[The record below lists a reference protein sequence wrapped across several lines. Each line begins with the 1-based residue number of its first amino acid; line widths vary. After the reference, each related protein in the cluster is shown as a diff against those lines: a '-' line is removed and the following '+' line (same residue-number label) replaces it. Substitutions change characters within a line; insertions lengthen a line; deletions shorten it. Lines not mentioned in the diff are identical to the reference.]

1 MTNDPY
7 NASGQPPRR
16 RRSTR
21 HGAEPEHTPYQ
32 PPRRPAYPQDD
43 GQAPLPLN
51 TQPEGLPQPP
61 TQLPPRREAPNNY
74 DYERFPPQ
82 ERYEY
87 EDEDDYAPRLW
98 PRLLALVLV
107 MVLLIG
113 GALYFL
119 VPKDSEGILGTLRGG
134 VATVVDG
141 ALGLVGLRESRPPQ
155 LIKFE
160 APVEVGQL
168 GVKTVF
174 TFTADGPIDGVRMTD
189 EQGVEIAG
197 QPASVDP
204 ERTVWTL
211 TAIFDSPIEGLFR
224 GSLLRG
230 NTWYESDKTVRFMA
244 AAPTPLPSATPAM
257 PALPAFAPP
266 TDAPV
271 AQPTIAP
278 AAVQTDS
285 PATDVFTVTAASDAP
300 AVQPTLQPIAAQP
313 TASAE
318 PFVVVRSTQQPQAT
332 QMAAV
337 TVITPPPA
345 QPVELPVQAD
355 PQPMETPDLGEE
367 SELLA
372 DEPVDLG
379 EEADLLADETPDSDP
394 YAEPQPAPQAVAQA
408 PAATPMPQLAV
419 TPDDKALPKNFKL
432 VETVYEKG
440 KRVKELARTTPVNM
454 PAPHE
459 YLSYE
464 GGVFTFRGDSFRGNA
479 AFGTADMPL
488 QQLSV
493 LWKAPLGSLRTST
506 ETLHGQGWTGQPAI
520 VKWSVELREMMNIAE
535 AKKDV
540 KALKEVI
547 AAGQDGKIY
556 FFDLNDGVATR
567 EPISLGYPMKGSVS
581 VDTQG
586 RPMMAVGQGVS
597 QLPGKTG
604 PIGYYVYD
612 LITQKQLMFLNGRKT
627 KVQTQF
633 STNGAFDGT
642 ALFDRNSDTLIVA
655 GENGL
660 LYTVA
665 LNTVFDYL
673 DKKTI
678 TIDPVITFLKSKGNQ
693 QDMSVTAEASVAMY
707 GKYIYTVDR
716 HGLLK
721 CVDSDSMLTQ
731 WVFDTGD
738 NTDASPALGF
748 DEDGSLGLYT
758 GTTVFTRTRRAGNA
772 FIRRIDALTGRE
784 VWKVEVPA
792 KFQDRELGGVKA
804 SPVVGQNA
812 LSDLVIFTVNLTG
825 DGKTATMLAL
835 DKQTGDEVWR
845 HELAAP
851 TVSSPVAVYTA
862 SGEGYIVQADGK
874 GVLSLLN
881 GRTGEVL
888 YTLDLEGDIDA
899 SPAVYNDVL
908 VIGTSDK
915 DNNYL
920 YGIRL
925 E

>member
-1 MTNDPY
+1 MTNDPR
-7 NASGQPPRR
+7 NAPGPEPRR
-16 RRSTR
+16 RRSAR
-21 HGAEPEHTPYQ
+21 HGIEPEQSPYQ

-43 GQAPLPLN
+43 GQAPLPM
-51 TQPEGLPQPP
+51 GGPQPTTPPQP

-87 EDEDDYAPRLW
+87 EDEYDDAPRLW

-113 GALYFL
+113 GALYML
-119 VPKDSEGILGTLRGG
+119 VPKDSQGILGTMRGG
-134 VATVVDG
+134 VAKVVDG
-141 ALGLVGLRESRPPQ
+141 ALGLVGLRETRPPQ

-189 EQGVEIAG
+189 EQGVEITG

-244 AAPTPLPSATPAM
+244 AAPTPVPTAAPVSTAIPAFEPPTISPAAQATTAP
-257 PALPAFAPP
+257 LPA
-266 TDAPV
+266 
-271 AQPTIAP
+271 
-278 AAVQTDS
+278 QTQS
-285 PATDVFTVTAASDAP
+285 AGTDVFTVTAASEAP
-300 AVQPTLQPIAAQP
+300 VPPVVISTAQPAAAQP
-313 TASAE
+313 TPSAE
-318 PFVVVRSTQQPQAT
+318 PFVVVRTTTQQPDSMQAS
-332 QMAAV
+332 AV
-337 TVITPPPA
+337 TIITPPPA
-345 QPVELPVQAD
+345 QPVEELISEEPLPAA
-355 PQPMETPDLGEE
+355 TPSLGEE

-372 DEPVDLG
+372 DESPEDYPD
-379 EEADLLADETPDSDP
+379 EDPLADE
-394 YAEPQPAPQAVAQA
+394 QPQAVAQAPEA

-419 TPDDKALPKNFKL
+419 TPDDNRLPKEL
-432 VETVYEKG
+432 SLTEAVYEKG
-440 KRVKELARTTPVNM
+440 KKVKELARTTPVNM

-493 LWKAPLGSLRTST
+493 LWKAPLGSLRTGDG
-506 ETLHGQGWTGQPAI
+506 TLYGQAWTGQPAI

-547 AAGQDGKIY
+547 AASQDGNIY

-567 EPISLGYPMKGSVS
+567 EPIKLGYPMKGSVA

-586 RPMMAVGQGVS
+586 RPMMAVGQGIS
-597 QLPGKTG
+597 RMPGGKTG

-612 LITQKQLMFLNGRKT
+612 LITQKEMMFLNGRRT
-627 KVQTQF
+627 KVQTQY

-642 ALFDRNSDTLIVA
+642 ALFDRNSDTMIVA

-678 TIDPVITFLKSKGNQ
+678 TIDPVITFLKTKGKQ
-693 QDMSVTAEASVAMY
+693 QDMSVATEASVAMY

-716 HGLLK
+716 HGILK
-721 CVDSDSMLTQ
+721 CVDADTMLTV
-731 WVFDTGD
+731 WAFDTGD
-738 NTDASPALGF
+738 NTDATPALGF
-748 DEDGSLGLYT
+748 DQDGSLGLYT
-758 GTTVFTRTRRAGNA
+758 GTTVFTRPRRDGNA
-772 FIRRIDALTGRE
+772 LIRRIDALTGRE
-784 VWKVEVPA
+784 VWKVDAPA
-792 KFQDRELGGVKA
+792 KFQDTERGGVKA

-825 DGKTATMLAL
+825 DGETATMLAL
-835 DKQTGDEVWR
+835 DKQTGNEVWR

-851 TVSSPVAVYTA
+851 TISSPVAVYTA
-862 SGEGYIVQADGK
+862 SGQGYVIQADGN
-874 GVLSLLN
+874 GLLSLLD
-881 GRTGEVL
+881 GRTGQVL
-888 YTLDLEGDIDA
+888 HTLDLEGDVDA

-908 VIGTSDK
+908 VIGTNDK